1 MQFKFR
7 MNQPVYFDNGVI
19 KGNGFVV
26 GCALTEQA
34 IVGATYIVKVNLCEN
49 CTLPS
54 EEYPFDTITVAEA
67 HLFNSGY
74 SLPVQIGYSK
84 IKQKWF
90 VFNHSDSDEES
101 NYLHRD
107 KIWRNT
113 TVNENGEPTGYF
125 DTKEGAEE
133 IIKKLGLSTEWNVP
147 PRPLSFYLR
156 QREGIVEDRPI
167 LPHV

>member
-1 MQFKFR
+1 MRFRYR
-7 MNQPVYFDNGVI
+7 MNQPVYFDNGSI
-19 KGNGFVV
+19 RGNGFVV

-34 IVGATYIVKVNLCEN
+34 VVGATYMVKVNSCDN
-49 CTLPS
+49 CVFPS
-54 EEYPFDTITVAEA
+54 EEYPFDTIAVAEV

-101 NYLHRD
+101 NYLHND
-107 KIWRNT
+107 GIWRNT
-113 TVNENGEPTGYF
+113 TVNESGEPTGYY
-125 DTKEGAEE
+125 DTKEEAEE
-133 IIKKLGLSTEWNVP
+133 IIKRLGLSTKWNVP

-156 QREGIVEDRPI
+156 QREGTVEDRPI